1 MNLAQ
6 SKEQRFLEGMER
18 LGAVEITFKQAETVS
33 KALGMSN
40 GYLRK
45 MLSTLEKMDKLVR
58 LDRGVYMTMKGY
70 RGTNGGVTR

>member
-6 SKEQRFLEGMER
+6 SKEQRFLEAMER
-18 LGAVEITFKQAETVS
+18 LGDVEITFKQAETVS
-33 KALGMSN
+33 KALGMSY

-58 LDRGVYMTMKGY
+58 VQRGVYMTMTHY
-70 RGTNGGVTR
+70 RRGA